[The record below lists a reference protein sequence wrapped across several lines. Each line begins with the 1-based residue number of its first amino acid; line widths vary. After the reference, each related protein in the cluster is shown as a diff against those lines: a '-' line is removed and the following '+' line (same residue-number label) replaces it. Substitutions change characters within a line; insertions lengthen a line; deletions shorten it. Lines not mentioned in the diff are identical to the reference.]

1 MRRPVTILA
10 GLLLAAGSS
19 FAMALPASAA
29 LSHGTQS
36 SVASHNPYD
45 WYDDDDSS
53 YYFDGDDE
61 FNDDSNRNRNFND
74 LDQDQDQD
82 LRFDITNNATAT
94 NTTRGDDN
102 DTTDKNCL
110 ISIAGIVCV

>member
-36 SVASHNPYD
+36 SVSSHNPYD
-45 WYDDDDSS
+45 WYNDNDDPS

-61 FNDDSNRNRNFND
+61 FNDDSNRNRNS
-74 LDQDQDQD
+74 LDQDQGQGQD
-82 LRFDITNNATAT
+82 LDFTITNTAT
-94 NTTRGDDN
+94 NSTRGDDN
-102 DTTDKNCL
+102 DNINKGCSVSL
-110 ISIAGIVCV
+110 LGIVCL